1 MLKKAVS
8 ILTPFCALALGA
20 CAGPSDDAPTEA
32 PVLAQHIQAV
42 ISDGAI
48 DNTNTGIVGI
58 AIQAGG
64 GIGSCTGTL
73 IAPNLVLTAQH
84 CVAATPNDF
93 VICGRSNFGDPYSPD
108 TFSVTTETNM
118 WNSRSWYGVTRVVV
132 PELNADL
139 CGNDIAVLVLD
150 RNIPA
155 AEATPFNPRIE
166 DLPRTGDRVTVIGY
180 GTDES
185 GRRSGTRKSLANREI
200 TCAGASCR
208 RFGATTTEIM
218 IDGGTCQ
225 GDSGG
230 PILDAEGF
238 VMGALSRGGEGCSY
252 PTYSATGP
260 WGDWLKQM
268 AVDAADTGRYELP
281 GWVDGE
287 VGPPPPDTDGDGV
300 RDPYDNCEEL
310 PNADQADID
319 GDGLGDRCDDE
330 DNRDRGGNCNV
341 CNGCDNDDMC
351 DPGGFCAEGPTGNFC
366 TIRCDDGT
374 PCPDSTQCF
383 QVSRDG
389 FAICLNADAARTQ
402 QLCPQ
407 DYVCGGERA
416 MEPEAP
422 EPEAQPE
429 AQPEA
434 PEPEAQPE
442 GEPEPT
448 DDAGVPDAAEGEPE
462 MPVIIVPVE
471 RAVPRDDC
479 TAAPGGAPSHGWM
492 LLLLA
497 GLGLR
502 RRRG

>member
-1 MLKKAVS
+1 MSNKAVS
-8 ILTPFCALALGA
+8 ILTPLCALALAA
-20 CAGPSDDAPTEA
+20 CTGVADEAPEEP
-32 PVLAQHIQAV
+32 PVLAQNVQAV
-42 ISDGAI
+42 ISAGAV

-93 VICGRSNFGDPYSPD
+93 VICGRSNFGDPYAAD
-108 TFSVTTETNM
+108 TFGVTTETNM
-118 WNSRSWYGVTRVVV
+118 WNSRSWYGVERVVV
-132 PELNADL
+132 PEVNADL

-150 RNIPA
+150 RNIPG
-155 AEATPFNPRIE
+155 AEATPFNPRLD

-180 GTDES
+180 GTDEA

-200 TCAGASCR
+200 TCAGATCR
-208 RFGATTTEIM
+208 RFGATSTEIM
-218 IDGGTCQ
+218 ISDGTCQ

-230 PILDAEGF
+230 PIIDAEGF
-238 VMGALSRGGEGCSY
+238 VMGALSRGGQGCSF
-252 PTYSATGP
+252 PTYSGTAP
-260 WGDWLKQM
+260 WADWLKQM
-268 AVDAADTGRYELP
+268 AVEAADTGRYELP

-287 VGPPPPDTDGDGV
+287 VGPPPPDTDEDGV
-300 RDPYDNCEEL
+300 RDPYDNCVEQ
-310 PNADQADID
+310 PNADQDDID
-319 GDGLGDRCDDE
+319 GDGIGDRCDDE
-330 DNRDRGGNCNV
+330 DNRDRGGNCAV

-351 DPGGFCAEGPTGNFC
+351 DPSGFCAEGPTGNFC

-374 PCPDSTQCF
+374 ACPDSTVCF

-389 FAICLNADAARTQ
+389 FAVCLNEDAANSQ
-402 QLCPQ
+402 QVCPQ
-407 DYVCGGERA
+407 TFVCGGERA
-416 MEPEAP
+416 VEP
-422 EPEAQPE
+422 EPEQQPDPAPEMQPEMQPEPDAQPE
-429 AQPEA
+429 PEEDGGVPSDA
-434 PEPEAQPE
+434 SAEPE
-442 GEPEPT
+442 T
-448 DDAGVPDAAEGEPE
+448 D
-462 MPVIIVPVE
+462 MPLLIIPVE

-479 TAAPGGAPSHGWM
+479 TAAPGSTPSHSWM